1 MQAGMPIQVTP
12 DTVER
17 ERFGSIRG
25 VVRTVSSFPVSVEEA
40 TSVVGNRFLAQTLIE
55 GGYLSEVASDLQRSP
70 ERPDRYD
77 WTSSR
82 GPDEVEVSAG
92 TTTTARVAV
101 ERERPIAFVLP
112 LLKSA
117 AGID

>member
-1 MQAGMPIQVTP
+1 M
-12 DTVER
+12 
-17 ERFGSIRG
+17 
-25 VVRTVSSFPVSVEEA
+25 VRTVSSFPVSLEEA
-40 TSVVGNRFLAQTLIE
+40 ASVVGNRVVAQSLIE
-55 GGYLSEVASDLQRSP
+55 SGYLIEVASDLQRSP
-70 ERPDRYD
+70 ERPERYD

-82 GPDEVEVSAG
+82 GPEEVEVSAG

>member
-1 MQAGMPIQVTP
+1 MSIQVTP

-17 ERFGSIRG
+17 ERFGSIKG
-25 VVRTVSSFPVSVEEA
+25 VVRSVSSFPVSVEEA
-40 TSVVGNRFLAQTLIE
+40 ASVVGNRFVARSLIE
-55 GGYLSEVASDLQRSP
+55 GGYLIEVASDLHRSP
-70 ERPDRYD
+70 KRPERYD

-82 GPDEVEVSAG
+82 GPDEVEVTAG